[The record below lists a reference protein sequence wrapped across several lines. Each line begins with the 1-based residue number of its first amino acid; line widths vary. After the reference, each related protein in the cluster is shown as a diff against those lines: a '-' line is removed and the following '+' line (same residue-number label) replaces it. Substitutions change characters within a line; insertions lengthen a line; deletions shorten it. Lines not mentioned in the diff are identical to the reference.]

1 MSLENKI
8 ELLTK
13 AIIDLT
19 ERMDNNIPPT
29 KVDKVIAEKLIETAE
44 QNITAKQVKE
54 LAKKKMSEGV
64 NRTTI
69 KDLII
74 ELKAESI
81 ADLDEKGLISLYNQL
96 EKL

>member
-13 AIIDLT
+13 AIKDLT
-19 ERMDNNIPPT
+19 TRMDNNIPPT
-29 KVDKVIAEKLIETAE
+29 KADKIIAEKLIETADQE
-44 QNITAKQVKE
+44 ITAQQVKE

-64 NRTTI
+64 KRTTI
-69 KDLII
+69 KDLIV
-74 ELKAESI
+74 ELEAESI
-81 ADLDEKGLISLYNQL
+81 ANLDDAGLAALYNQL

>member
-13 AIIDLT
+13 AIKELT

-29 KVDKVIAEKLIETAE
+29 KEDKIISEKIIETANQE
-44 QNITAKQVKE
+44 ITAQQVKE
-54 LAKKKMSEGV
+54 LAKKKMSEGIK
-64 NRTTI
+64 RTTI

-81 ADLDEKGLISLYNQL
+81 ADLDDSGLESLYKQL
-96 EKL
+96 EEL